1 MDNLREIPLFPLRTV
16 LFDGGRLPLRI
27 FEPRYMDM
35 IGDCMRSN
43 GVFGV
48 VLIRQGREARLSAG
62 DEQPEIFEVGT
73 EATIIDFNRLEAG
86 MLGIL
91 ARGGHKFRIRETREL
106 QNHLLM
112 GRVERLPEEPSG
124 ITTAGHRPLCD
135 LLRQLLKHPMVEK
148 LNLEIDFDD
157 ARHLGWRLAELLPV
171 EPEIKQRLLELN
183 RPDERLDSLA
193 RLVGKLGAQG
203 P

>member
-1 MDNLREIPLFPLRTV
+1 MEDLREIPLFPLRAV

-35 IGDCMRSN
+35 IGTCMREN
-43 GVFGV
+43 GSFGV
-48 VLIRQGREARLSAG
+48 VLIRRGRDARLGAD
-62 DEQPEIFEVGT
+62 DEQPQIFDVGT
-73 EATIIDFNRLEAG
+73 EATVIDFNRLEAG

-91 ARGGHKFRIRETREL
+91 ARGGRKFRIHETWEL

-124 ITTAGHRPLCD
+124 STTASHRPLTD
-135 LLRQLLKHPMVEK
+135 LLRELSKHPMVEK

-157 ARHLGWRLAELLPV
+157 ARDLGWRLAELLPID
-171 EPEIKQRLLELN
+171 PEIKQRLLELD
-183 RPDERLDSLA
+183 RPDERLAALT
-193 RLVGKLGAQG
+193 RLVSRLSA
-203 P
+203 

>member
-1 MDNLREIPLFPLRTV
+1 MRDLREIPLFPLRAV

-35 IGDCMRSN
+35 IGDCMREN

-48 VLIRQGREARLSAG
+48 VLIRQGRDARLSAD
-62 DEQPEIFEVGT
+62 DEQPRIFDVGT
-73 EATIIDFNRLEAG
+73 EATIVDFNPLEAG

-91 ARGGHKFRIRETREL
+91 ARGGRKFRIHETWER

-124 ITTAGHRPLCD
+124 IPTTGHEPLLD
-135 LLRQLLKHPMVEK
+135 ILRALIEHPTIEK
-148 LNLEIDFDD
+148 LNPEIDYQD
-157 ARHLGWRLAELLPV
+157 ARSVSCRLAELLPV
-171 EPEIKQRLLELN
+171 EPEVKQGLLELD
-183 RPDERLDSLA
+183 RPDERLASLA
-193 RLVGKLGAQG
+193 RLVGRLST
-203 P
+203 

>member
-1 MDNLREIPLFPLRTV
+1 MDGLREIPLFPLRTV

-35 IGDCMRSN
+35 IGDCMREN

-48 VLIRQGREARLSAG
+48 VLIRQGRDARLSAD
-62 DEQPEIFEVGT
+62 DEQPRIFDVGT
-73 EATIIDFNRLEAG
+73 EATIIDFNPLEGG

-91 ARGGHKFRIRETREL
+91 ARGGRKFRIQETWEL

-124 ITTAGHRPLCD
+124 IPATGYEA
-135 LLRQLLKHPMVEK
+135 LLDILRSLIKHPMIEK
-148 LNLEIDFDD
+148 LDLEIDFED
-157 ARHLGWRLAELLPV
+157 ARSVSWRLAELLPI
-171 EPEIKQRLLELN
+171 EPEVKQGLLELH
-183 RPDERLDSLA
+183 RPDERLASLA
-193 RLVGKLGAQG
+193 ELVGRLSA
-203 P
+203 